1 MADKIETLHGSLVQH
16 GHVNDR
22 IYLMHLEAQ
31 KTPRLIP
38 ALDRMAEE
46 NGYGKILAR
55 IPDTHW
61 EAFESAGYIEEAA
74 VPRLYGGVIN
84 GLFIAKFFSV
94 KRETAGQPLGPD
106 SAPPVSS
113 ASARLQRAAFP
124 VVACS
129 PADAKP
135 LAALYRRV
143 FESYAFPIRQPEYL
157 GHAMAGHTIYF
168 CIRVEGEI
176 VSAAGAEI
184 DFENLNCEMTDFATL
199 PRFRGRGMAHRL
211 LHRLDAEAEHHGL
224 KTAYTIA
231 RADSPSM
238 NRVFRKNGYRYAGRL
253 VRNTQIGG
261 RIRSMEVWY
270 KQFPVNNGGMEE
282 EFKRPDREEDSP
294 RLPSADA

>member
-16 GHVNDR
+16 GPVNDR

-31 KTPRLIP
+31 KTPHLIP

-61 EAFESAGYIEEAA
+61 KAFESAGYVAEAA
-74 VPRLYGGVIN
+74 VPGLYGGVID
-84 GLFIAKFFSV
+84 GLFIAKFFSA
-94 KRETAGQPLGPD
+94 KRQKAGQPLGSD
-106 SAPPVSS
+106 KAPPVSS
-113 ASARLQRAAFP
+113 AAIRLQRTAFP
-124 VVACS
+124 VDTCS
-129 PADAKP
+129 PTDAEP
-135 LAALYRRV
+135 LSALYRRV

-157 GHAMAGHTIYF
+157 GRAMVDHTIYF

-184 DFENLNCEMTDFATL
+184 DFENLNCEMTDFASL
-199 PRFRGRGMAHRL
+199 PRFRGRGMAHCL
-211 LHRLDAEAEHHGL
+211 LHRLDAEAERRGL

-238 NRVFRKNGYRYAGRL
+238 NRVFRKNGYQYAGQL

-261 RIRSMEVWY
+261 RIRSMKVWY
-270 KQFPVNNGGMEE
+270 KQLPAGNGSMDE
-282 EFKRPDREEDSP
+282 EF
-294 RLPSADA
+294 